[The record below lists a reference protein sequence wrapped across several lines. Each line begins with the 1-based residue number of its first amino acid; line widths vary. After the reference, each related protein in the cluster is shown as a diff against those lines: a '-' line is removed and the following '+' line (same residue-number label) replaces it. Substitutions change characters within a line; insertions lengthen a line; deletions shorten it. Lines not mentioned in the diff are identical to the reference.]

1 MKTKDVH
8 IKTVEDVLKYKDTD
22 TKIYSVESDDYYF
35 KFVNGYLC
43 RFYNNDRR
51 IDFNCGLFVKDD
63 MTYYVKESCEPGEG
77 LPMATTRDVGELCL
91 FWDDTFGKGAA
102 VISKL
107 VSVIASDELFPYY
120 SGVGSGYKHC
130 TRLTTRVVKELKEA
144 SEDD

>member
-1 MKTKDVH
+1 MKTQKKY
-8 IKTVEDVLKYKDTD
+8 IKTVEDLLKYKDTD
-22 TKIYSVESDDYYF
+22 TVIHSESSSKTW
-35 KFVNGYLC
+35 KFVSGILTVKYQSGATG
-43 RFYNNDRR
+43 
-51 IDFNCGLFVKDD
+51 FNAQLNFEGEE
-63 MTYYVKESCEPGEG
+63 TYYVEETCKPGEG

-130 TRLTTRVVKELKEA
+130 TRLTTKVVKELKEA